1 MTTVLYSHDAC
12 FGHNPHV
19 GHPECPERLSA
30 ILSALDAPNFKT
42 LKYCQPPLATV
53 EQIVRVHDYSYVTWA
68 LAEMKERG
76 AAVFDNDTYTSVGS
90 YEAALRAAGSVCAAI
105 DSIMAEKAKNAFCAI
120 RPPGHHAT
128 YSRAMGFCF
137 FNNVAV
143 GAAHA
148 RCVHGLERVAVIDF
162 DVHHGNGTQAA
173 FWNDPNLFFG
183 STHQSPLY
191 PGTGDQNERGV
202 AGNVINVPLKPC
214 AGSEEFRNAMENIV
228 FPALREFSPD
238 LLLISAGFDAHS
250 DDPLASLNFIDD
262 DYYWVTNKLCAIAAE
277 YCQCRLVSTLEGG
290 YHLESLG
297 RSAAAHVAAL
307 IDAG

>member
-1 MTTVLYSHDAC
+1 MTTALFSHQAC
-12 FGHNPHV
+12 FDHNPHV

-30 ILSALDAPNFKT
+30 ILSALTSPDFKH

-53 EQIVRVHDYSYVTWA
+53 EQIARVHDHSYVTWA
-68 LAEMKERG
+68 LAEMKKG
-76 AAVFDNDTYTSVGS
+76 GDVVFDNDTRSSPGT

-105 DSIMAEKAKNAFCAI
+105 DIIIAEGAKNAFCAI
-120 RPPGHHAT
+120 RPPGHHAEH
-128 YSRAMGFCF
+128 SNAMGFCL

-191 PGTGDQNERGV
+191 PGTGNQNERGV
-202 AGNVINVPLKPC
+202 AGNVINVPLTPSS
-214 AGSEEFRNAMENIV
+214 GSEEFRDAMENIV

-238 LLLISAGFDAHS
+238 FLLISAGFDAHS
-250 DDPLASLNFIDD
+250 DDPLASLNFKDD
-262 DYYWVTNKLCAIAAE
+262 DYYWVTDKLCAVAAE
-277 YCQCRLVSTLEGG
+277 YCRCRLVSTLEGG

-307 IDAG
+307 MDA